1 MHDFV
6 YHLCLK
12 FFGSLSNCVV
22 ISNFI
27 LHPCTMTRLQVG
39 EARQDSLTAQLHSY
53 LMGEDDNVAKEAK
66 YLFSMY
72 MALSQYREAAK
83 TAVLI
88 AREDQAAG

>member
-1 MHDFV
+1 
-6 YHLCLK
+6 
-12 FFGSLSNCVV
+12 
-22 ISNFI
+22 
-27 LHPCTMTRLQVG
+27 MTRLQVG